1 MKRIDI
7 PTKQNVNN
15 TAINNRV
22 VIGSI
27 FTYYEG
33 ITRETLMQKL
43 HNNISFNKND
53 LIYLYDIYNLD
64 HSTWADSTLSYIRM
78 KRSTLEDM
86 STIFDCSISEIA
98 TTQTELKN
106 NPDKYIVLLCDLDS
120 NFFNCEYTKLKYI
133 RGACN
138 DCYIGSI
145 NGRYPSLESIRTFA
159 NFSSLIDSHGLENL
173 KSIGQRAFF
182 NNLQNIDGLSGLEYI
197 YDLED
202 SNFSSL
208 SSSEKEKLKAKVKTK
223 YGRW

>member
-1 MKRIDI
+1 MKKIDI

-86 STIFDCSISEIA
+86 STIFDCSICEIA

-120 NFFNCEYTKLKYI
+120 NFFNCEY
-133 RGACN
+133 
-138 DCYIGSI
+138 
-145 NGRYPSLESIRTFA
+145 
-159 NFSSLIDSHGLENL
+159 FSSLIDSHVLENL